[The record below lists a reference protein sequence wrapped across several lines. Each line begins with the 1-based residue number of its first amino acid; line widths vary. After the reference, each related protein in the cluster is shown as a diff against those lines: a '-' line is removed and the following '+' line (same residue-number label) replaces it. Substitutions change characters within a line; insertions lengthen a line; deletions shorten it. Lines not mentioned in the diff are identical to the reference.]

1 MPLPSIL
8 YKEFGAPLTDMS
20 TADFSA
26 EGFFYQL
33 GYAPVRVDIFMGIPG
48 LKFEQ
53 AWEQRVEVDFNG
65 LVVKF
70 ISRENLIT
78 VKRASGRPQDL
89 IDADLLSNQS
99 EE

>member
-1 MPLPSIL
+1 
-8 YKEFGAPLTDMS
+8 MS

-33 GYAPVRVDIFMGIPG
+33 GYPPVRVDIFMGIPG

-78 VKRASGRPQDL
+78 LKRASGRPQDL